1 MHCTSSCVHVRVVA
15 WCEFIYIT
23 CKAVYSLVK
32 LMPSTDKWT
41 LEHVIVLTVQR
52 ASKLTASLLR
62 LVLAYGLGARLS
74 LVHERK

>member
-1 MHCTSSCVHVRVVA
+1 MMHCTSSVHVRVVA

-41 LEHVIVLTVQR
+41 LEVTSYCSHSTKSIQTDSQLTEPGP
-52 ASKLTASLLR
+52 SLR
-62 LVLAYGLGARLS
+62 PGSEAKPGP
-74 LVHERK
+74 